1 MILVVTE
8 KPSVANMIGHVL
20 GANRRNEGYL
30 EGGKY
35 VVSWCYGHL
44 AEYVPPEHY
53 DKKYKEWRFEDLPI
67 IPDHW
72 KLSVASDKRS
82 QFQVLKQLLNRK
94 DCDYVVNACDAGR
107 EGELIFRRVY
117 FLAKSEKP
125 VKRLW
130 ISSMED
136 DAVKKGFLEL
146 KDAEKY
152 QGLADAASCRAKAD
166 WLVGMNATRAYSSRY
181 VKTLRAGRVQTP
193 TLAMLVQRANE
204 IEQFQPKPYYQVR
217 MDLDGF
223 SAVSDKFTDKEEAGR
238 IAGMCHGKDAMVT
251 SVTKKEKKQNPPGL
265 YDLTTL
271 QREANRFYGFTA
283 KQTLDLAQRLY
294 EKKLLTYPRTD
305 SRFVTEET
313 GKTLEELLEI
323 IYRRFHYDEA
333 FGGKMPGADT
343 GLVVDRSKVSDHYAI
358 LTTMQLKYIDMEDLS
373 EEEYKILFLV
383 AQRML
388 AATGKPYLYEE
399 MKAEFSC
406 SGLIFYAGGKKP
418 VSLGWKNYESYWKKR
433 EHIAAGSGKAEEAAC
448 FPATISEGDVF
459 AHVSTELLEKMTKPP
474 KAYTE
479 DSLLQAMET
488 AGKQEFDENTERK
501 GLGTPATRAGM
512 IEKLVRSGYVRRK
525 GKQLLPTDAG
535 IQMIE
540 VMPDILKSAG
550 MTAEWENQL
559 LLMEK
564 NQVKKEEFLKGIIR
578 LVAEI
583 VGQCG
588 EIPADELQRFRYM
601 DSIGICPKCGSLVFE
616 GKRNFYC
623 SNRECRFVLWKENY
637 YLTNMHK
644 KIDARMAAEFLKSG
658 KCYVK
663 DLYSAKT
670 GQQFEAE
677 IFMDVSGETVRFQLA
692 FPPHGKQGKGKRK

>member
-1 MILVVTE
+1 
-8 KPSVANMIGHVL
+8 
-20 GANRRNEGYL
+20 
-30 EGGKY
+30 
-35 VVSWCYGHL
+35 
-44 AEYVPPEHY
+44 
-53 DKKYKEWRFEDLPI
+53 
-67 IPDHW
+67 
-72 KLSVASDKRS
+72 
-82 QFQVLKQLLNRK
+82 
-94 DCDYVVNACDAGR
+94 
-107 EGELIFRRVY
+107 
-117 FLAKSEKP
+117 
-125 VKRLW
+125 
-130 ISSMED
+130 
-136 DAVKKGFLEL
+136 
-146 KDAEKY
+146 
-152 QGLADAASCRAKAD
+152 
-166 WLVGMNATRAYSSRY
+166 
-181 VKTLRAGRVQTP
+181 
-193 TLAMLVQRANE
+193 
-204 IEQFQPKPYYQVR
+204 
-217 MDLDGF
+217 
-223 SAVSDKFTDKEEAGR
+223 
-238 IAGMCHGKDAMVT
+238 
-251 SVTKKEKKQNPPGL
+251 
-265 YDLTTL
+265 
-271 QREANRFYGFTA
+271 
-283 KQTLDLAQRLY
+283 
-294 EKKLLTYPRTD
+294 
-305 SRFVTEET
+305 
-313 GKTLEELLEI
+313 
-323 IYRRFHYDEA
+323 
-333 FGGKMPGADT
+333 
-343 GLVVDRSKVSDHYAI
+343 
-358 LTTMQLKYIDMEDLS
+358 
-373 EEEYKILFLV
+373 
-383 AQRML
+383 ML